1 MTHGIMEN
9 YRACLRNNF
18 TVLQMLIE
26 VFYCLQNA
34 TVHNISKYK
43 CVKATELVKYN
54 KAVTLLIYYIDILSR
69 KQ

>member
-9 YRACLRNNF
+9 YHACLRNNF

-26 VFYCLQNA
+26 IFSCLQNA

-43 CVKATELVKYN
+43 CVKETELVKYN
-54 KAVTLLIYYIDILSR
+54 NITYILY
-69 KQ
+69 